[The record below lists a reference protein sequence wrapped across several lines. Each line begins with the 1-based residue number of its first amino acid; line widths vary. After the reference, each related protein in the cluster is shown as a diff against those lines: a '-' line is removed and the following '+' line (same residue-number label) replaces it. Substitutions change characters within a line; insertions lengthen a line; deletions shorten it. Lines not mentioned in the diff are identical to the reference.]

1 MQYATAEGPRTGEVA
16 EMDKDRMS
24 ADSFAA
30 AKSRA
35 FAAVLTLCFWL
46 TSGFGATAQA
56 ADSTARPLPREFD
69 PFDILAWEVLAGL
82 DASGEALSRG
92 GAAADDRLRIA
103 IRPFHKGRSPLPASL
118 ANGYNDK
125 LLVSLLSQGGDRYRF
140 VARDALGAVIKEIDE
155 SSARQAE
162 LDDLL
167 TALVESAKADVLVVG
182 KLRRTSETTAVL
194 SYEVV
199 EVLDGTILA
208 ATSFQ
213 RLPLDPAE
221 VEMAARAES
230 RAKGAR
236 QPLQPAPGPRPQEP
250 DPDIETLQA
259 DLRTLGYDPGPVDGI
274 LGARTAAAIRDYQR
288 DTGLPVDGKPS
299 PALAVSLRADRVA
312 HKVWAKR
319 KKTVKRAP
327 AAHRRDRPKTY
338 GSDGTYCREFQHDV
352 IIGGAVQ
359 ASYGTACLQADGSWK
374 IVK

>member
-1 MQYATAEGPRTGEVA
+1 MDNDCLSAE
-16 EMDKDRMS
+16 
-24 ADSFAA
+24 SFAA
-30 AKSRA
+30 ARIRA
-35 FAAVLTLCFWL
+35 CAVVLAFCFWL
-46 TSGFGATAQA
+46 SAGFGATAQA

-82 DASGEALSRG
+82 DASGEALGRG

-103 IRPFHKGRSPLPASL
+103 IRPFPKGQGPLPAGL

-167 TALVESAKADVLVVG
+167 TALVESAKADILVVG
-182 KLRRTSETTAVL
+182 KLRRTSESTAVL

-213 RLPLDPAE
+213 RLPLDPTE
-221 VEMAARAES
+221 VEIAARAEA

-236 QPLQPAPGPRPQEP
+236 GPLQPAPRPRPLEP

-299 PALAVSLRADRVA
+299 PSLAVSLRADRVA
-312 HKVWAKR
+312 HGVWANR
-319 KKTVKRAP
+319 VKPPKPAP
-327 AAHRRDRPKTY
+327 AATPRRTRPKTY
-338 GSDGTYCREFQHDV
+338 GSDGTYCREFEHEV
-352 IIGGAVQ
+352 VIGGTVQ